1 MEEFSMS
8 DDHRQVI
15 ERLVAEVL
23 NGGRLEVLDDL
34 YTAGPARAARR
45 WIAPFLASFSDLDMR
60 VVDVVSDGERA
71 AARFSCSGT
80 HTGTWQ
86 GHAPT
91 GRRFVDVA
99 EVYFFRFEGRRI
111 AHAWGLEDTLSR
123 LRQLGLPA

>member
-1 MEEFSMS
+1 MS
-8 DDHRQVI
+8 DTHRQVI
-15 ERLVAEVL
+15 ERLVRDVL
-23 NGGRLEVLDDL
+23 NEGRLEVIDDL
-34 YTAGPARAARR
+34 YTPALARAARR
-45 WIAPFLASFSDLDMR
+45 WIAPFLASFSDVDMR

-99 EVYFFRFEGRRI
+99 EVYFFRFEGGRI
-111 AHAWGLEDTLSR
+111 AHAWGLEDTLTR